1 MLVVIPQVLNA
12 EQVGAVRERLEHAG
26 EAWVDGRVTAGY
38 SGAPVKFNQQIDERS
53 DVALECQRLILGML
67 ERNPRFISAALPN
80 IVYPPMFNRYSE
92 GMTFGAHVDGS
103 VRIHPHD
110 GRKLRTDISATLF
123 LSPHDSY
130 DGGELQVQDTYGMHS
145 VKLDAGDMVVYPAT
159 SLHQV
164 TPITRGT
171 RVASFFWIQSL
182 IRDDT
187 QRSLLFDMDN
197 AIQRLNQTGADE
209 EARRTLVGCY
219 HNLLRQWSET

>member
-123 LSPHDSY
+123 LSPRDSY

>member
-12 EQVGAVRERLEHAG
+12 EQVSAVRERLEQAG

-123 LSPHDSY
+123 LSPRDSY
-130 DGGELQVQDTYGMHS
+130 DGGELQVQDTYGMHA
-145 VKLDAGDMVVYPAT
+145 VKLEAGDMVVYPAT

-182 IRDDT
+182 VRDDT
-187 QRSLLFDMDN
+187 QRALLFDMDN

-209 EARRTLVGCY
+209 DARRTLVGCY

>member
-123 LSPHDSY
+123 LSPRDSY

-145 VKLDAGDMVVYPAT
+145 VKLEAGDMVVYPAT

>member
-12 EQVGAVRERLEHAG
+12 EQVGAVRERLEHAC

-123 LSPHDSY
+123 LSPRDSY
-130 DGGELQVQDTYGMHS
+130 DGGELQVQDTYGTHS

>member
-123 LSPHDSY
+123 LSPHGSY